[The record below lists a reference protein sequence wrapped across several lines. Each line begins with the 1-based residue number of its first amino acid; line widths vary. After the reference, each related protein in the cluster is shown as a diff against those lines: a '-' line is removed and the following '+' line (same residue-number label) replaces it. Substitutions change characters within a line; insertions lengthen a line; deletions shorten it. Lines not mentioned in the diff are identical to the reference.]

1 MIRNKA
7 RLIML
12 SNVKSNMKYDVII
25 LIIKS
30 KSITIER

>member
-7 RLIML
+7 HLIML
-12 SNVKSNMKYDVII
+12 SNVKSNMKYDAII

-30 KSITIER
+30 KSIIIER